1 MGACGT
7 DSDRLMKRYW
17 LASYPKSGNTWLR
30 LLLANIGRDAP
41 VSING
46 FGGSRTGIA
55 SARGWFETALH
66 LPSGLFTHEEC
77 DALRPLVYASDEMM
91 DEEAEQDPSP
101 LGDVSFCKAH
111 DAYVRVAGGIPLMR
125 GGTSTAGAILIVRDP
140 RDVATSLANHL
151 GREVDQA
158 IRFMSRAD
166 AALCEATDG
175 QRNQLRQ
182 TLLDWSDHT
191 LSWLDQSD
199 LPVHLLRYETLH
211 SDTERALCEA
221 LAFCGISVDED
232 KVARAVAF
240 ADFGTLRAQEDLE
253 GFREAPIFG
262 SDTAR
267 FFRSGRVGGWCD
279 ELSEAQVRAIEAAH
293 APVMR
298 RLGYE
303 PHYTKE
309 DS

>member
-1 MGACGT
+1 
-7 DSDRLMKRYW
+7 MKRYW

-30 LLLANIGRDAP
+30 LLLANIGREEP

-66 LPSGLFTHEEC
+66 LPSGLLTHAEC
-77 DALRPLVYASDEMM
+77 DALRPLVYASDEMI
-91 DEEAEQDPSP
+91 EEDGQLESSP

-111 DAYVRVAGGIPLMR
+111 DAYVHVADGIPLMR
-125 GGTSTAGAILIVRDP
+125 GGASIAGAILIVRDP

-151 GREVDQA
+151 GRDVDQA
-158 IRFMSRAD
+158 IRFMSRPD

-182 TLLDWSDHT
+182 TLLDWGDHAR
-191 LSWLDQSD
+191 SWLDQSD
-199 LPVHLLRYETLH
+199 LPVHLLRYEELH
-211 SDTERALCEA
+211 ANTERALMEA
-221 LAFCGISVDED
+221 LEFCGIAIDEAE
-232 KVARAVAF
+232 VARSAAF
-240 ADFGTLRAQEDLE
+240 ADFGTLRAQEDRE
-253 GFREAPIFG
+253 GFREAPVFG
-262 SDTAR
+262 NDTAR
-267 FFRSGRVGGWCD
+267 FFRSGRVGGWRD
-279 ELSEAQVRAIEAAH
+279 ELSEQQVRAIESAH

-303 PHYTKE
+303 LHYAKE
-309 DS
+309 HS